1 MWQWATLRFYLSS
14 YKLGRDKR
22 ELKKLLPRNR
32 KTAYI
37 SNALDYSKDLER
49 RKRNEESDIRDLS
62 GLGLKVEQLD
72 LRKYFGEE
80 GKLRT
85 KISEFGTIW
94 VSGGNT
100 FVLRQA
106 FRLSG
111 FDRILKDLVRRK
123 GILYGGYS
131 AGICILAPTLK
142 GIDIMDDP
150 SAKPYGKKCETVWD
164 GLGIIDYS
172 IVPHYKSDH
181 PESSM
186 ASKAAAFMLE
196 NGMQFRTLKDG
207 EAISIQ

>member
-1 MWQWATLRFYLSS
+1 MRFYLSS

-22 ELKKLLPRNR
+22 ELTKLLPRNKR
-32 KTAYI
+32 TAYI
-37 SNALDYSKDLER
+37 SNALDYSTDLEKR
-49 RKRNEESDIRDLS
+49 RRNEESDIRDLS

-72 LRKYFGEE
+72 LRKYFGKE
-80 GKLRT
+80 GKLRA

-111 FDRILKDLVRRK
+111 FDRILKDLARRK

-142 GIDIMDDP
+142 GIDIVDDP
-150 SAKPYGKKCETVWD
+150 SAKPYGKNRETIWD

-172 IVPHYKSDH
+172 IVPHYKSEH
-181 PESSM
+181 PESPM

-196 NGMQFRTLKDG
+196 NGMQFRTLRDG
-207 EAISIQ
+207 EAIVIQ